1 MDRLCFA
8 VLAVRVVGVTQLVAC
23 RVFEV
28 FERLFFV
35 DADNAPGRI
44 CDEVPAVAVIVPQQ
58 PVSDGFPLKLFC
70 RPCRKLTAVVLP
82 LFEVRTAGRVN
93 ALLECAEFPVKRPRP
108 HWNGTVRV
116 YDTLHLIPGFLRVG
130 SEHLRL
136 SALALGGFE

>member
-1 MDRLCFA
+1 MLSSSTFVVTVTKSSMGTPLNSVIPAALNLSSRAFRLRSSWQEIPTKVS
-8 VLAVRVVGVTQLVAC
+8 VLMPCRNRISLSLV
-23 RVFEV
+23 
-28 FERLFFV
+28 
-35 DADNAPGRI
+35 
-44 CDEVPAVAVIVPQQ
+44 
-58 PVSDGFPLKLFC
+58 KLFC